1 MSMANL
7 SDCKTLQECFD
18 TIPQLEH
25 SDQMEYEEIE
35 LDVEPFKKL

>member
-7 SDCKTLQECFD
+7 SDCKALQECFD

-25 SDQMEYEEIE
+25 SDQMEYE
-35 LDVEPFKKL
+35 

>member
-7 SDCKTLQECFD
+7 SDCKTLQECFA
-18 TIPQLEH
+18 TTPQLEH
-25 SDQMEYEEIE
+25 SDQMAYEEIE